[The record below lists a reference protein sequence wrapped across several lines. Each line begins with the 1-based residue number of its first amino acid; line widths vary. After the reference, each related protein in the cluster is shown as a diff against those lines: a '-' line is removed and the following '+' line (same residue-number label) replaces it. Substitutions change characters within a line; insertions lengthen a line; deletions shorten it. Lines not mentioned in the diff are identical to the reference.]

1 MSHPQPPT
9 TTTNML
15 SSDQATQHE
24 PQLPAPQE
32 QILRHF
38 QPQPD
43 ELHQQHQLSPRR
55 LNAEAATALLWLIEK
70 PKPCHSM
77 RPHKKTRTGCYKCKT
92 RKVKCDEARPTCGSC
107 KLRKAECVYPVPAGS
122 SSTLPFTT
130 ASTLDACPSA
140 STASYPLVRGVSPI
154 GSSSSSSATFIGE
167 HTLILNAHPFFT
179 QPLWHPSNIDT
190 ADMKLLWFY
199 TTSTSSSFSVTGPG
213 NPMDDLLKGRVVQ
226 VAFETPFLMDAL
238 FSLAYLHMHN
248 LKQKYEPSRAL
259 GYLARFLQGYR
270 RAVETASSETYV
282 AVLASALFL
291 TVLSSQAF
299 REENS
304 QELYILDWMVVWRG
318 IGIIVDQMGVEN
330 MLDTDMYPLF
340 ERPAIDLEAS
350 TASIPNHLLF
360 MVSSIR
366 PDDPDY
372 PNIPIYLDTL
382 KYLGSLYM
390 NLKEGFSP
398 VMNLR
403 IISWFTFLP
412 RHFISLAQQRQPRAL
427 VILAYYAAFL
437 KIIKS
442 IWWLKGVGERSLND
456 LCNYLGSEWALL
468 LFVPQ
473 AARAVDDELDLA
485 RVLLQD
491 PNWVSARPSHLQ
503 LDSCSPI
510 TLVDDAGK
518 RLRWNRS
525 ERKVVVL
532 DSSETVIWNQ

>member
-70 PKPCHSM
+70 PKPCHSI

-130 ASTLDACPSA
+130 ASTLDASPSA

-179 QPLWHPSNIDT
+179 QPLWHPSNINT

-248 LKQKYEPSRAL
+248 LNQKYEPSRAL
-259 GYLARFLQGYR
+259 GYRARFLQGYR
-270 RAVETASSETYV
+270 RAVETARKKIARNYI
-282 AVLASALFL
+282 FL
-291 TVLSSQAF
+291 TGWSF
-299 REENS
+299 GG
-304 QELYILDWMVVWRG
+304 G

-412 RHFISLAQQRQPRAL
+412 RNFISLAQQRQPRAL

-437 KIIKS
+437 KLIKS

-485 RVLLQD
+485 RVILQD

>member
-1 MSHPQPPT
+1 
-9 TTTNML
+9 ML
-15 SSDQATQHE
+15 SSDQVTQHE
-24 PQLPAPQE
+24 GQLPAFQE
-32 QILRHF
+32 QIFRQF
-38 QPQPD
+38 QPQLD
-43 ELHQQHQLSPRR
+43 ELHQQQQLSLPR
-55 LNAEAATALLWLIEK
+55 LNANAATALYLDK
-70 PKPCHSM
+70 KSCHSK
-77 RPHKKTRTGCYKCKT
+77 RPHKKTRTGCYKCKA

-107 KLRKAECVYPVPAGS
+107 KLRKAECIYPVPKGPS
-122 SSTLPFTT
+122 SALPYTT
-130 ASTLDACPSA
+130 ATTLDASPGVLA
-140 STASYPLVRGVSPI
+140 ASYPFVHGGSPS
-154 GSSSSSSATFIGE
+154 GSSSSSATITGKQA
-167 HTLILNAHPFFT
+167 LVLNAHFPFFA
-179 QPLWHPSNIDT
+179 QPLWHPSNID
-190 ADMKLLWFY
+190 AVDMKLLWFY
-199 TTSTSSSFSVTGPG
+199 TTSTSSSFSVAGPG

-226 VAFETPFLMDAL
+226 IAFETPFLMDAL
-238 FSLAYLHMHN
+238 FALSYLHMHN
-248 LKQKYEPSRAL
+248 LNQKCEPSRAL
-259 GYLARFLQGYR
+259 GYRAHFLEGYR
-270 RAVETASSETYV
+270 RAVETAASETYV

-318 IGIIVDQMGVEN
+318 IGIIIDQMGVED
-330 MLDTDMYPLF
+330 MFDTGMYPLF

-372 PNIPIYLDTL
+372 PNIAIYLETL
-382 KYLGSLYM
+382 NYLGSLYM
-390 NLKEGFSP
+390 YLKQGFSP

-403 IISWFTFLP
+403 IISWFTFL
-412 RHFISLAQQRQPRAL
+412 RHDFISLAHQRQPRAL

-437 KIIKS
+437 KLIKS

-456 LCNYLGSEWALL
+456 LCNYLGSEWASL

-473 AARAVDDELDLA
+473 AARGVDNELDLA
-485 RVLLQD
+485 RIILQD

-503 LDSCSPI
+503 LDSCSSI

-518 RLRWNRS
+518 RLRWNPS

-532 DSSETVIWNQ
+532 ESSEKVIWNR